1 MSILT
6 KTDLENLLQEKNLGN
21 TFFSDTYDK
30 DPFDVSLA
38 STEIARLDTELG
50 GGLPRGHLSE
60 IVGAHSTGRMS
71 VMHAVFAAATNRGE
85 FVALIDTFDTFDPE
99 SGAEAGIDFSR
110 FLWIRGGADSNEP
123 MSHIVSRSL
132 KALECLVHAGGF
144 GVVAFDL
151 VDLPERVFR
160 RIPFTTWKRLTH
172 AVKDQPTAYLLIGD
186 RSIARS
192 VAGVTLRLE
201 SRKKAT
207 RWSCKSTHSALLH
220 GFDIVVRVIGTRFPQ
235 EGRHCQLFASMPAY
249 SHISNF

>member
-1 MSILT
+1 MSTLT
-6 KTDLENLLQEKNLGN
+6 KTDLENLLKEKSFGN
-21 TFFSDTYDK
+21 TLFSYIYDK

-38 STEIARLDTELG
+38 PTEIARLDTKLG

-60 IVGAHSTGRMS
+60 IVGEHTTGRMS
-71 VMHAVFAAATNRGE
+71 VMHAAFAAATNRGE
-85 FVALIDTFDTFDPE
+85 LVALIDTFDTFDPE

-123 MSHIVSRSL
+123 MSHIVNRSL

-144 GVVAFDL
+144 GVVTLDL

-160 RIPFTTWKRLTH
+160 RIPFTTWKRLAH

-207 RWSCKSTHSALLH
+207 RWSCKSTHSALWH

-235 EGRHCQLFASMPAY
+235 EGRYCQLFASMPTY